1 MNTFFGV
8 LLLLL
13 IINVLLLVLS
23 VNGSKKSFLGSFFE
37 KN

>member
-13 IINVLLLVLS
+13 IVNILLLILS
-23 VNGSKKSFLGSFFE
+23 VNGSKKSILGGFFD

>member
-1 MNTFFGV
+1 MNTFFGI

-13 IINVLLLVLS
+13 VVNALLLILS
-23 VNGSKKSFLGSFFE
+23 VNGSKKGFFGGIFH

>member
-1 MNTFFGV
+1 MNTFFGI

-13 IINVLLLVLS
+13 IVNVLLLVLS
-23 VNGSKKSFLGSFFE
+23 VNGSKKSFLGGFFE